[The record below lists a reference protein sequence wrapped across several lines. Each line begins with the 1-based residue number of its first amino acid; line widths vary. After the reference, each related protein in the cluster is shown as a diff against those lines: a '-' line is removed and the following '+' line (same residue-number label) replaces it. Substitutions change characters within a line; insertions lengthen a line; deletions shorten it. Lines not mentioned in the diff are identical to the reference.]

1 MVLNMAMSSEAKL
14 GLYMICQI
22 HIKSP
27 SLVKLLLS
35 LSLFSMIL
43 AASSGSYS
51 SIALHNAKA
60 QQPAASSNSGSN
72 PSFNETNPNT
82 FTITANNADEVIS
95 ESYNTISNGSKGNL
109 STVLLNQIVK
119 PIVLED
125 NVVVQQQKPDELIS
139 KLERLSVLE
148 EKVMISDK
156 EFEAVKTSLLS
167 EI

>member
-43 AASSGSYS
+43 VASSGSYS
-51 SIALHNAKA
+51 STALHNAKA

-72 PSFNETNPNT
+72 PFNETNPNT

-119 PIVLED
+119 PIVLEG
-125 NVVVQQQKPDELIS
+125 NVVVQQQIPDELIS
-139 KLERLSVLE
+139 KLERLSVLK
-148 EKVMISDK
+148 EKGMISDK
-156 EFEAVKTSLLS
+156 EFEAVKTSLLR